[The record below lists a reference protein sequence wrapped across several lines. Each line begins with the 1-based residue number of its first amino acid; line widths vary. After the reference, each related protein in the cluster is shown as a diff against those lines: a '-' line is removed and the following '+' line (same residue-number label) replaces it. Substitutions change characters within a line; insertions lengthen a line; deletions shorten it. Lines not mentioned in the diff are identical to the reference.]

1 MSIYDI
7 VPSCFLFTFNRG
19 FAKIE
24 NNMQKILK
32 HLSEK
37 EAIAIQEFKQK
48 VKSRFSLVALKLFGS
63 KARGDYNKYSDIDV
77 LLVMKNPS
85 SKEEL
90 EIHAIAVDILLKYEI
105 DLSVK
110 IFSEKEY
117 KKLNSI
123 PTIFMRFI
131 QKEGVSFL

>member
-1 MSIYDI
+1 
-7 VPSCFLFTFNRG
+7 
-19 FAKIE
+19 
-24 NNMQKILK
+24 MQKILK